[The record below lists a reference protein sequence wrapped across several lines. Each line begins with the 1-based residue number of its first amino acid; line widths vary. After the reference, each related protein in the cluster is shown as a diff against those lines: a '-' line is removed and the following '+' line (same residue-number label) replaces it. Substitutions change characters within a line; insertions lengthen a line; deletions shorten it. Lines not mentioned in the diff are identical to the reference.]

1 MSRFMRS
8 HIQNYAQILYE
19 NRQTSTILL
28 NVEVD
33 ECNADSEKPKK
44 NSTIKKYNKIAHK
57 VALVSSLK
65 FPQRIYCVV
74 PVACECSQ
82 YNILSPI
89 FPHGALGNKQRR
101 GKRVQTGDSTPPLNL
116 QYFLIVYLHENT
128 VRALLLLINS

>member
-1 MSRFMRS
+1 MSQSLVVNVNRKYR
-8 HIQNYAQILYE
+8 YVTLYE
-19 NRQTSTILL
+19 
-28 NVEVD
+28 V
-33 ECNADSEKPKK
+33 AHPKLRANIIRKSSDIHHFIERRSRRVQCGFRKTEK

-65 FPQRIYCVV
+65 FLQRIYCVV

-116 QYFLIVYLHENT
+116 QYF
-128 VRALLLLINS
+128 